1 MQDLVSD
8 GYSEGDVIL
17 SAAVVESLQVVK
29 LRLLLLH
36 AVPDSTQLDVN
47 SKQARRP
54 IGMKLGSLVSTWI
67 ELPIKN

>member
-8 GYSEGDVIL
+8 GYSKSNVIL

-36 AVPDSTQLDVN
+36 AVPDSTQLDVD
-47 SKQARRP
+47 SR
-54 IGMKLGSLVSTWI
+54 
-67 ELPIKN
+67 ELLFL